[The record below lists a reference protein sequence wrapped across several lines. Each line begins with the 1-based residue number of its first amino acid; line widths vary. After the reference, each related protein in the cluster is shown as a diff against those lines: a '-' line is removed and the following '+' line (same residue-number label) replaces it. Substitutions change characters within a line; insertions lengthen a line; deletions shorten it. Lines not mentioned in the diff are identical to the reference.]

1 MEQSQQGERHEADK
15 DFLESLEQLEDILQ
29 EENPPTEGNP
39 DEQGKKPQT
48 QPLSQPQAQ
57 SVSPSK
63 PKEAESK
70 LEIDLDA
77 WEDAIADIEQY
88 LANNSRNKSQ

>member
-29 EENPPTEGNP
+29 EENPPKEEKP
-39 DEQGKKPQT
+39 DTQDKKP
-48 QPLSQPQAQ
+48 QPQAQ
-57 SVSPSK
+57 PISTSK

-88 LANNSRNKSQ
+88 LANNTKNKGL